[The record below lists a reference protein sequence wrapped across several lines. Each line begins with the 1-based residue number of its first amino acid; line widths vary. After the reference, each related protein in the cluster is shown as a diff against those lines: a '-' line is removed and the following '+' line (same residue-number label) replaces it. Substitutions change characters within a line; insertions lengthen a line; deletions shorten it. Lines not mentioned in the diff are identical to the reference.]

1 MRAADGPDGT
11 DRTGGLND
19 SEHGGGLDMLG
30 LGARV
35 KALVSPDAGPA
46 EQVGAATD
54 FSLRLVAGMMR
65 RLSPELDEAFDSPTV
80 QQAAERLFG
89 TTSRATSSFMGALLP
104 VLERIPGRPA
114 VQAGAIEAFVTSL
127 NTLMRGT
134 LTLARSVAPAEIDDA
149 PTDGPTLDAE
159 AAAELMRLMV
169 AMANRELAGQ
179 PAVGEAAVDPSLTS
193 EVFKALST
201 SAALGKRLVG
211 ESVEKVSAA
220 QAGLR
225 GLKERIGRYL
235 V

>member
-1 MRAADGPDGT
+1 MRAADGTDGAST
-11 DRTGGLND
+11 MDD
-19 SEHGGGLDMLG
+19 SRDGSGLDMLG

-35 KALVSPDAGPA
+35 KALVSPDAAPA
-46 EQVGAATD
+46 EQVGVATD
-54 FSLRLVAGMMR
+54 FALRLVTGMMR

-89 TTSRATSSFMGALLP
+89 TTSRAASAFMGALIP
-104 VLERIPGRPA
+104 VLERIPGKPA

-134 LTLARSVAPAEIDDA
+134 LTLARSVAPGDLENA
-149 PTDGPTLDAE
+149 PTDGPALDAE
-159 AAAELMRLMV
+159 AAAELMHLMV
-169 AMANRELAGQ
+169 TMANRELAGQ
-179 PAVGEAAVDPSLTS
+179 PAVGEEALDPSLTS

-220 QAGLR
+220 QAGIR
-225 GLKERIGRYL
+225 GLRAKIGRYL